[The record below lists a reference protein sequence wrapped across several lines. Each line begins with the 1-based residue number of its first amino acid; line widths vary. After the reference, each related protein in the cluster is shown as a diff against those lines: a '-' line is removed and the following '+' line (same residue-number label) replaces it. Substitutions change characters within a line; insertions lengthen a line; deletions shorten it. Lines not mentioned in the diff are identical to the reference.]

1 MSDFRMDEAGLF
13 LERQLEYIRPQI
25 FEVAYADI
33 KYPTLLPVTSEAGQ
47 GAQTF
52 TYRIMD
58 STGEFKLIADAADDL
73 PRSDISQVEKSI
85 NIRSFGGSFGY
96 TVQELRAAQMANI
109 ALEQRRASAVRRAYE
124 EKVEALA
131 MFGESTVGLAGF
143 FNNSTVDVITADHW
157 FTGTTASGVG
167 TSQEMLELLN
177 YGVTAIINGS
187 NMKEQPDTILMAY
200 EDYNTISTTRN
211 SDSSDVTVLEYFL
224 RTNPY
229 IRNVE
234 PINQL
239 DKDNSVL
246 NSNRMVVYK
255 RDPEKVQLHIPQPLE
270 LFPPQQRGLEFIVP
284 AHARVG
290 GVALYYPKSVIY
302 VQATA

>member
-1 MSDFRMDEAGLF
+1 MDEAGLF
-13 LERQLEYIRPQI
+13 LERQLEFIRPQV
-25 FEVAYADI
+25 FEVQYADI
-33 KYPTLLPVTSEAGQ
+33 KYPTVLPVTSEAGP

-52 TYRIMD
+52 TFRIMD
-58 STGEFKLIADAADDL
+58 STGEFRLIADAADDL
-73 PRSDISQVEKSI
+73 PRADISQTEKSI

-109 ALEQRRASAVRRAYE
+109 ALEQRRAAAVRRAYE
-124 EKVEALA
+124 EKVESLA
-131 MFGESTVGLAGF
+131 FFGESTVGLSGF
-143 FNNSTVDVITADHW
+143 FNNSTVDVVAADKWFSNATA
-157 FTGTTASGVG
+157 A
-167 TSQEMLELLN
+167 EMLELLN
-177 YGVTAIINGS
+177 YGVSAIISGS
-187 NMKEQPDTILMAY
+187 KMKEQPDTILMAY
-200 EDYNTISTTRN
+200 EDYNKVSTTRN

-234 PINQL
+234 PINSL
-239 DKDNSVL
+239 DADNSVL
-246 NSNRMVVYK
+246 NTNRMVVYK

-302 VQATA
+302 VQANA

>member
-13 LERQLEYIRPQI
+13 LERQLEFIRPQV
-25 FEVAYADI
+25 FEVQYADI
-33 KYPTLLPVTSEAGQ
+33 KYPTILPVTSEAGP

-52 TYRIMD
+52 TYRVMD
-58 STGEFKLIADAADDL
+58 ATGEFKLIADAADDL
-73 PRSDISQVEKSI
+73 PRADISQVEKSI

-124 EKVEALA
+124 EKVEEVAL
-131 MFGESTVGLAGF
+131 FGESSVGLQGF
-143 FNNSTVDVITADHW
+143 FNNATVDVVAADKW
-157 FTGTTASGVG
+157 FSDSGTTA
-167 TSQEMLELLN
+167 QDMLDLLN

-187 NMKEQPDTILMAY
+187 NMKEQPDTILMAW
-200 EDYNTISTTRN
+200 EDYNTISTRRN
-211 SDSSDVTVLEYFL
+211 SDSSDVTVMEYFL

-229 IRNVE
+229 IRNIE

-239 DKDNSVL
+239 DADKSTL
-246 NSNRMVVYK
+246 SKNRMVFYK
-255 RDPEKVQLHIPQPLE
+255 RDPQKVQLHIPQPLE

-290 GVALYYPKSVIY
+290 GVALYYPKSVLY
-302 VQATA
+302 LQAP

>member
-13 LERQLEYIRPQI
+13 LERQLEHIRPQV
-25 FEVAYADI
+25 FEIAYADI

-52 TYRIMD
+52 TFRIMD
-58 STGEFKLIADAADDL
+58 STGEFKLLADAADDL

-124 EKVEALA
+124 EKVEAVA
-131 MFGESTVGLAGF
+131 MFGESSVGLAGF
-143 FNNSTVDVITADHW
+143 FNNSTVDVIATDRW
-157 FTGTTASGVG
+157 FTGSTASG
-167 TSQEMLELLN
+167 TSQDMLELLN
-177 YGVTAIINGS
+177 HGVSAIINAS
-187 NMKEQPDTILMAY
+187 NMKEQPDTILLAY
-200 EDYNTISTTRN
+200 EDYNKISTTRN

-239 DKDNSVL
+239 DASNSVL
-246 NSNRMVVYK
+246 NTNRMVVYK

-302 VQATA
+302 VQASA

>member
-13 LERQLEYIRPQI
+13 LERQLEFIRPQV
-25 FEVAYADI
+25 FEVQYADI
-33 KYPTLLPVTSEAGQ
+33 KYPTILPVTSEAGP

-58 STGEFKLIADAADDL
+58 ATGEFKVISDAADDL
-73 PRSDISQVEKSI
+73 PRADISQTEKSI
-85 NIRSFGGSFGY
+85 NIRSIGGSFGY

-124 EKVEALA
+124 EKVEDIA
-131 MFGESTVGLAGF
+131 MFGEASVGLAGF
-143 FNNSTVDVITADHW
+143 FNNSTVDLVVADKW
-157 FTGTTASGVG
+157 FTDSGTTA
-167 TSQEMLELLN
+167 QEMLELLN
-177 YGVTAIINGS
+177 YGVTAIVNGS
-187 NMKEQPDTILMAY
+187 KMKEEPDTILMPY
-200 EDYNTISTTRN
+200 EDYNKVSTTRN

-239 DKDNSVL
+239 DADNSVL
-246 NSNRMVVYK
+246 DKNRMVVYK
-255 RDPEKVQLHIPQPLE
+255 RDPQKVQLHLPQPLE

-302 VQATA
+302 VQDN

>member
-1 MSDFRMDEAGLF
+1 MTDFRMDTAGLF
-13 LERQLEYIRPQI
+13 LERQLEFIRPQI
-25 FEVAYADI
+25 FEIQYADI
-33 KYPTLLPVTSEAGQ
+33 KYSTILPVTSEAGP

-58 STGEFKLIADAADDL
+58 STGEFRLLADAASDL
-73 PRSDISQVEKSI
+73 PRADISQVEKSI

-109 ALEQRRASAVRRAYE
+109 ALEQRRAGAVRRAYE
-124 EKVEALA
+124 EKVESVA
-131 MFGESTVGLAGF
+131 MFGESTVSLTGF
-143 FNNSTVDVITADHW
+143 FNNPTVDIVAADKW
-157 FTGTTASGVG
+157 FTTASI
-167 TSQEMLELLN
+167 TAQEMNELLN
-177 YGVTAIINGS
+177 YGVTAVVNGS
-187 NMKEQPDTILMAY
+187 NMKEEPDTILLAY
-200 EDYNTISTTRN
+200 EDYNKVSTTRN

-224 RTNPY
+224 RTSPY

-239 DKDNSVL
+239 TKGKNGGRL
-246 NSNRMVVYK
+246 NTSRMVVYK

-270 LFPPQQRGLEFIVP
+270 LFPAQQRGLEFIVP

-302 VQATA
+302 VQASS

>member
-1 MSDFRMDEAGLF
+1 MTDFRMDTAGLF
-13 LERQLEYIRPQI
+13 LERQLEYIRPQV
-25 FEVAYADI
+25 FEIQYADI
-33 KYPTLLPVTSEAGQ
+33 KYSTILPVTSEAGT

-58 STGEFKLIADAADDL
+58 STGEFRLLADAASDL
-73 PRSDISQVEKSI
+73 PRADISQVEKSI

-109 ALEQRRASAVRRAYE
+109 ALEQRRAAAVRRAYE
-124 EKVEALA
+124 EKVESVAL
-131 MFGESTVGLAGF
+131 FGESTVGLAGF
-143 FNNSTVDVITADHW
+143 FNNSSVDIVAADKW
-157 FTGTTASGVG
+157 FTTSAVTA
-167 TSQEMLELLN
+167 QEMNELLN
-177 YGVTAIINGS
+177 YGVSAIINGS
-187 NMKEQPDTILMAY
+187 KMKEQPDTILLGY
-200 EDYNTISTTRN
+200 EDYNKVSTTRN

-239 DKDNSVL
+239 TKGNNGGKL
-246 NSNRMVVYK
+246 NTSRMVVYK

-270 LFPPQQRGLEFIVP
+270 LFPAQQRGLEFIVP

-302 VQATA
+302 VQASS

>member
-1 MSDFRMDEAGLF
+1 MSEFRMDEAGLF
-13 LERQLEYIRPQI
+13 LERQLEFIRPQV
-25 FEVAYADI
+25 FEVEYADI
-33 KYPTLLPVTSEAGQ
+33 KYPTILPVTSEAGP

-58 STGEFKLIADAADDL
+58 ATGDFKLISDAADDL
-73 PRSDISQVEKSI
+73 PRADVSQTEKSI

-96 TVQELRAAQMANI
+96 TVQELRAAQMANV
-109 ALEQRRASAVRRAYE
+109 ALEQRRAVAVRRAYE
-124 EKVEALA
+124 EKVESVAL
-131 MFGESTVGLAGF
+131 FGEASVGLAGF
-143 FNNSTVDVITADHW
+143 FNNSTVDVLAADKWFTGATA
-157 FTGTTASGVG
+157 TGTTA
-167 TSQEMLELLN
+167 QDMLELLN
-177 YGVTAIINGS
+177 QGVTAIINGS
-187 NMKEQPDTILMAY
+187 NMKEQPDTILMAW
-200 EDYNTISTTRN
+200 EDYNVVSTTRN

-224 RTNPY
+224 RTNPF

-239 DKDNSVL
+239 DADKSEL
-246 NSNRMVVYK
+246 NKNRMVIYK
-255 RDPEKVQLHIPQPLE
+255 RDPGKVQLHIPQPLE

-302 VQATA
+302 VQAP

>member
-73 PRSDISQVEKSI
+73 PRSDISQVERSI

-109 ALEQRRASAVRRAYE
+109 ALEQRRAAAVRRAYE
-124 EKVEALA
+124 EKVEAVA

-143 FNNSTVDVITADHW
+143 FNNSTVDVIAANYW
-157 FTGTTASGVG
+157 FTGTTASG

-177 YGVTAIINGS
+177 YGVSAIINAS
-187 NMKEQPDTILMAY
+187 NMKEQPDTILLAY
-200 EDYNTISTTRN
+200 EDYNKISTTRN

-246 NSNRMVVYK
+246 NTNRMVVYK

-302 VQATA
+302 VQASS

>member
-73 PRSDISQVEKSI
+73 PRSDISQVERSI

-109 ALEQRRASAVRRAYE
+109 ALEQRRAAAVRRAYE
-124 EKVEALA
+124 EKVEAVA

-143 FNNSTVDVITADHW
+143 FNNSTVDVIAADYW
-157 FTGTTASGVG
+157 FTGATASG

-177 YGVTAIINGS
+177 YGVSAIINAS
-187 NMKEQPDTILMAY
+187 NMKEQPDTILLAY
-200 EDYNTISTTRN
+200 EDYNKISTTRN

-246 NSNRMVVYK
+246 NTNRMVVYK

-302 VQATA
+302 VQASS

>member
-73 PRSDISQVEKSI
+73 PRSDISQVERSI

-109 ALEQRRASAVRRAYE
+109 ALEQRRAAAVRRAYE
-124 EKVEALA
+124 EKVEAVA

-143 FNNSTVDVITADHW
+143 FNNSTVDVIAANYW
-157 FTGTTASGVG
+157 FTGTTASG

-177 YGVTAIINGS
+177 YGVSAIINAS
-187 NMKEQPDTILMAY
+187 NMKEQPDTILLAY
-200 EDYNTISTTRN
+200 EDYNKISTTRN

-246 NSNRMVVYK
+246 NTNRMVVYK

-270 LFPPQQRGLEFIVP
+270 LFPPQQRGLGFIVP

-302 VQATA
+302 VQASA

>member
-13 LERQLEYIRPQI
+13 LERQLEFIRPQV
-25 FEVAYADI
+25 FEVTYADI
-33 KYPTLLPVTSEAGQ
+33 KYPTLLPVTSEAGP

-73 PRSDISQVEKSI
+73 PRADISQIERTI

-96 TVQELRAAQMANI
+96 TVQELRAAQMATI
-109 ALEQRRASAVRRAYE
+109 ALEQRRATAVRRAYE
-124 EKVEALA
+124 EKVESVA
-131 MFGESTVGLAGF
+131 MFGESSVGLVGF
-143 FNNSTVDVITADHW
+143 FNNPTVDVVAADKWFDTA
-157 FTGTTASGVG
+157 TA
-167 TSQEMLELLN
+167 QEMLELLN
-177 YGVTAIINGS
+177 YGVSAIINAS
-187 NMKEQPDTILMAY
+187 KMKEQPDTILLAY
-200 EDYNTISTTRN
+200 EDYNKISTTRN

-239 DKDNSVL
+239 DAGNSVL
-246 NSNRMVVYK
+246 NTNRMVVYK
-255 RDPEKVQLHIPQPLE
+255 RAPEKVQLHIPQPLE

-302 VQATA
+302 VQASS

>member
-1 MSDFRMDEAGLF
+1 MSEFRMDEAGLF
-13 LERQLEYIRPQI
+13 LERQLEFIRPQV
-25 FEVAYADI
+25 FETVYADI
-33 KYPTLLPVTSEAGQ
+33 KYSTILPVTSEAGT

-73 PRSDISQVEKSI
+73 PRADVSQVEKSI

-109 ALEQRRASAVRRAYE
+109 ALEQRRAQAVRRAYE
-124 EKVEALA
+124 EKVEAVA
-131 MFGESTVGLAGF
+131 MFGEPSVGLAGF
-143 FNNSTVDVITADHW
+143 FNNATVDVVTANKW
-157 FTGTTASGVG
+157 FTGTTASG
-167 TSQEMLELLN
+167 TAQDMLELLN
-177 YGVTAIINGS
+177 YGVTAIINAS
-187 NMKEQPDTILMAY
+187 KMKEQPDTILMAY
-200 EDYNTISTTRN
+200 EDYNVVSTTRN

-239 DKDNSVL
+239 DEGNSVL
-246 NSNRMVVYK
+246 TTNRMVVYK

-290 GVALYYPKSVIY
+290 GVALYFPKSAIY
-302 VQATA
+302 VQASAA

>member
-13 LERQLEYIRPQI
+13 LERQLEYIRPQV
-25 FEVAYADI
+25 FEVTYADI
-33 KYPTLLPVTSEAGQ
+33 KYPTILPVTSEAGNA
-47 GAQTF
+47 AQTF

-73 PRSDISQVEKSI
+73 PRADISQVEKSI

-124 EKVEALA
+124 EKVENVA

-143 FNNSTVDVITADHW
+143 FNNSTVDVIAANKWFDTA
-157 FTGTTASGVG
+157 TA
-167 TSQEMLELLN
+167 QEMLELLN
-177 YGVTAIINGS
+177 YGVSAIINAS
-187 NMKEQPDTILMAY
+187 NMKEQPDTILLAY
-200 EDYNTISTTRN
+200 EDYNKISTTRN

-239 DKDNSVL
+239 DAGNSEL
-246 NSNRMVVYK
+246 NTNRMVVYK

-302 VQATA
+302 VQASA

>member
-13 LERQLEYIRPQI
+13 LERQLEYIRPQV
-25 FEVAYADI
+25 FEVTYADI
-33 KYPTLLPVTSEAGQ
+33 KYPTILPVTSEAGP

-58 STGEFKLIADAADDL
+58 ATGEFRLIADAADDL
-73 PRSDISQVEKSI
+73 PRADISQTEKSI

-96 TVQELRAAQMANI
+96 TVQELRAAQMANL
-109 ALEQRRASAVRRAYE
+109 ALEQRRATAVRRAYE
-124 EKVEALA
+124 EKVEDVA
-131 MFGESTVGLAGF
+131 MFGEASVGLAGF
-143 FNNSTVDVITADHW
+143 FNNSTVDVVAADKWFTTVGITA
-157 FTGTTASGVG
+157 
-167 TSQEMLELLN
+167 QEMLELLN
-177 YGVTAIINGS
+177 YGVTAIVNGS
-187 NMKEQPDTILMAY
+187 KMKEQPDTILMAY
-200 EDYNTISTTRN
+200 EDYNKVATTRN

-239 DKDNSVL
+239 DADNSVL
-246 NSNRMVVYK
+246 NTNRMVVYK
-255 RDPEKVQLHIPQPLE
+255 RDPAKVQLHIPQPLE

-302 VQATA
+302 VQASA

>member
-1 MSDFRMDEAGLF
+1 MDEAGLF
-13 LERQLEYIRPQI
+13 LERQLEFIRPQV
-25 FEVAYADI
+25 FEVTYADI
-33 KYPTLLPVTSEAGQ
+33 KYPTLLPVTSEAGP

-52 TYRIMD
+52 TFRIMD

-73 PRSDISQVEKSI
+73 PRADISQVEKSI

-124 EKVEALA
+124 EKVEAVA
-131 MFGESTVGLAGF
+131 MFGESSVGLAGF
-143 FNNSTVDVITADHW
+143 FNNSTVDVVAADYW
-157 FTGTTASGVG
+157 FTGTTASG
-167 TSQEMLELLN
+167 TSQDMLELLN
-177 YGVTAIINGS
+177 YGVSAIINAS
-187 NMKEQPDTILMAY
+187 NMKEQPDTILLAY
-200 EDYNTISTTRN
+200 EDYNKISTTRN

-246 NSNRMVVYK
+246 NTNRMVVYK

-302 VQATA
+302 VQASA

>member
-1 MSDFRMDEAGLF
+1 MSEFRLDDAGLF
-13 LERQLEYIRPQI
+13 LDRQLEYIRPQI
-25 FEVAYADI
+25 FEVEYADI
-33 KYPTLLPVTSEAGQ
+33 KYSTILPVTSEAGP

-58 STGEFKLIADAADDL
+58 ATGDFKLISDAADDL
-73 PRSDISQVEKSI
+73 PRADVSQTEKSI

-96 TVQELRAAQMANI
+96 TVQELRAAQMANV
-109 ALEQRRASAVRRAYE
+109 ALENRRASAVRRAYE
-124 EKVEALA
+124 EKVESVA
-131 MFGESTVGLAGF
+131 MFGESSVGLSGF
-143 FNNSTVDVITADHW
+143 FNNSTVDVISANKW
-157 FTGTTASGVG
+157 FS
-167 TSQEMLELLN
+167 TS
-177 YGVTAIINGS
+177 GVTADEMLSILNKGVSAIISGS
-187 NMKEQPDTILMAY
+187 KMKEQPDTILISY

-234 PINQL
+234 PVNQL
-239 DKDNSVL
+239 DADNSSL
-246 NSNRMVVYK
+246 TKNRMVVYK
-255 RDPEKVQLHIPQPLE
+255 RDPQKVQLHIPQPLE
-270 LFPPQQRGLEFIVP
+270 LFPPQQRGLEFVVP

-302 VQATA
+302 VQAPS

>member
-13 LERQLEYIRPQI
+13 LERQLEHIRPQV
-25 FEVAYADI
+25 FEIAYADI

-52 TYRIMD
+52 TFRIMD
-58 STGEFKLIADAADDL
+58 STGEFKLLADAADDL

-124 EKVEALA
+124 EKVEAVA
-131 MFGESTVGLAGF
+131 MFGESSVGLAGF
-143 FNNSTVDVITADHW
+143 FNNSTVDILAADKW
-157 FTGTTASGVG
+157 FTGSTASG
-167 TSQEMLELLN
+167 TSQDMLELLN
-177 YGVTAIINGS
+177 HGVSAIINAS
-187 NMKEQPDTILMAY
+187 NMKEQPDTILLAY
-200 EDYNTISTTRN
+200 EDYNKISTTRN

-239 DKDNSVL
+239 DASNSVL
-246 NSNRMVVYK
+246 NTNRMVVYK

-302 VQATA
+302 VQASA

>member
-1 MSDFRMDEAGLF
+1 MNDFRMDEAGLF
-13 LERQLEYIRPQI
+13 LERQLEFIRPQV
-25 FEVAYADI
+25 FETQYADI
-33 KYPTLLPVTSEAGQ
+33 KYPTILPVTSEAGP

-58 STGEFKLIADAADDL
+58 STGEFRLIADAADDL
-73 PRSDISQVEKSI
+73 PRADISQVEKSI

-109 ALEQRRASAVRRAYE
+109 ALEQRRATAVRRAYE
-124 EKVEALA
+124 EKVENVA
-131 MFGESTVGLAGF
+131 MFGESSVALAGF
-143 FNNSTVDVITADHW
+143 FNNATVDVIAADKW
-157 FTGTTASGVG
+157 FTTTSG

-187 NMKEQPDTILMAY
+187 KMKEQPDTILMAY
-200 EDYNTISTTRN
+200 SDYNKISTTRN

-229 IRNVE
+229 ITNIE

-239 DKDNSVL
+239 DAANSVL
-246 NSNRMVVYK
+246 NTNRMVVYK

-270 LFPPQQRGLEFIVP
+270 LFPAQQRGLEFIVP

-290 GVALYYPKSVIY
+290 GVAVYYPKSMIY
-302 VQATA
+302 VQASS